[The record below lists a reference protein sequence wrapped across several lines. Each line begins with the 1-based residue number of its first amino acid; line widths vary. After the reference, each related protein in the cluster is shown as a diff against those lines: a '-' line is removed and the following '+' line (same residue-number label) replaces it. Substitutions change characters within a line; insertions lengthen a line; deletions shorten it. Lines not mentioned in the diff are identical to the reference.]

1 MAPLAETLTRL
12 CALSRRTFR
21 NPYTWLVF
29 PEELNRTEW
38 FTSPELISLYPTP
51 VWDGLSDEQRRVLSF
66 WEAVNFYSLNIHGEK
81 TLMEGV
87 ARVLYR
93 RDLLDATDYLH
104 HILDEENKH
113 SIYFGTFC
121 RRYAGKI
128 YPDRKLAFPRHQ
140 AAGEETFLF
149 FAMVLVFEEIV
160 DAYNATMGKD
170 NRLNAVA
177 RRINTNH
184 HAEETRHLRFG
195 RQLVQEL
202 WRQGAHEWP
211 ADTIA
216 RVRAHLESYLRAAWG
231 EYYNPDAYRDAGL
244 DDPWEIRNA
253 AWSDPNARQHRRAVS
268 AGCVRFLVD
277 SGVLEKEP
285 VL

>member
-1 MAPLAETLTRL
+1 MARLAETLTRL
-12 CALSRRTFR
+12 CASSRRTFR

-29 PEELNRTEW
+29 PEEVNRTEW

-51 VWDGLSDEQRRVLSF
+51 AWEGLSDEQRRVLSF

-87 ARVLYR
+87 ARALYR
-93 RDLLDATDYLH
+93 RDLLDASDYLH

-140 AAGEETFLF
+140 TAGEETFLF

-160 DAYNATMGKD
+160 DAYNAAMGKD
-170 NRLNAVA
+170 DRLDPVA
-177 RRINTNH
+177 RRINANH

-202 WRQGAHEWP
+202 WRQGAQEWP

-216 RVRAHLESYLRAAWG
+216 RVRAHLESYLSAAWG
-231 EYYNPDAYRDAGL
+231 EYYNPEAYRDAGL
-244 DDPWEIRNA
+244 DDPWQARNA
-253 AWSDPNARQHRRAVS
+253 AWSHPNARQHRRAVS